1 MNLRFAAFLLA
12 MLMVLGAP
20 LPTVAH
26 EELSLGAGAAWD
38 RWFDYWPMLSTPYQ
52 TGNFARE
59 TYVYVLDKTSMLWCY
74 DEQEKEWSRADAK
87 HDLFVV
93 CRGLLGS
100 ACWSI
105 FLLKITAL
113 SIPIPE
119 SMDWSLPILPISSQ
133 SHPR

>member
-1 MNLRFAAFLLA
+1 MNLRL
-12 MLMVLGAP
+12 
-20 LPTVAH
+20 
-26 EELSLGAGAAWD
+26 
-38 RWFDYWPMLSTPYQ
+38 MLSTPYQ
-52 TGNFARE
+52 TGHFARE
-59 TYVYVLDKTSMLWCY
+59 TYVYVLDKTSMLWRY